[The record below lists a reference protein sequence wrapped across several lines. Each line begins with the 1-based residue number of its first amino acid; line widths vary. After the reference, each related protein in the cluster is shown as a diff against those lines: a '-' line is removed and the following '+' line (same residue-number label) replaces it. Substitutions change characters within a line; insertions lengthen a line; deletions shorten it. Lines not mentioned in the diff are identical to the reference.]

1 MKIASLLVAVG
12 LLTGVTSAQSQEL
25 VVGSQGDPSLDPH
38 YMYIGTNVAF
48 WRHIYGSLTMHD
60 DKGSPVPDLAES
72 YRLVDDHTWEFKL
85 RPDVKLED
93 GSMLSADDVVYSLDR
108 AKSIPGNPSP
118 YTVRLESITDVKAVD
133 PTTVRITT
141 DKANP
146 YLPGNLVD
154 IAILPRK
161 ATEGKATGDFTSQAG
176 IGEYGRYRVSS
187 FAPGDRVVLDRNE
200 DYWGEKPYWKRV
212 TFRVMPNDASRVA
225 ALLAGDVDLVDF
237 VPPTDVKKLR
247 DNPNVA
253 VHDGPSTRMM
263 VLLLNYRDGQIA
275 GLTDAGGKPLD
286 KNPLKDVRVRKAL
299 SKAIDRQALVD
310 RIMDGTADVAT
321 QIAMPGMEGY
331 DPDLKIDNADP
342 QGAKALLAEAGYPNG
357 FGINIACSNNRY
369 PNDARI
375 CQAVGQMLARGGFQ
389 PKVETLP
396 MSVLMTSLV
405 GSAPDKRDFAIGM
418 LGLGAQGTHPIA
430 LPTMVHSVDKASGRG
445 AYNFGGY
452 SNPEL
457 DGVIDKAV
465 GTLDSTARNDLMRTA
480 VDRATEEVVVLPLLF
495 QRVLTASK
503 SDLTYTTDP
512 TEETLT
518 WRAKPKAQ

>member
-187 FAPGDRVVLDRNE
+187 FAPGDRVVLDRN
-200 DYWGEKPYWKRV
+200 
-212 TFRVMPNDASRVA
+212 
-225 ALLAGDVDLVDF
+225 LLEARHLPRHAQRC
-237 VPPTDVKKLR
+237 VPR
-247 DNPNVA
+247 
-253 VHDGPSTRMM
+253 
-263 VLLLNYRDGQIA
+263 
-275 GLTDAGGKPLD
+275 GG
-286 KNPLKDVRVRKAL
+286 A
-299 SKAIDRQALVD
+299 
-310 RIMDGTADVAT
+310 
-321 QIAMPGMEGY
+321 
-331 DPDLKIDNADP
+331 
-342 QGAKALLAEAGYPNG
+342 
-357 FGINIACSNNRY
+357 
-369 PNDARI
+369 
-375 CQAVGQMLARGGFQ
+375 ARGRRR
-389 PKVETLP
+389 P
-396 MSVLMTSLV
+396 
-405 GSAPDKRDFAIGM
+405 
-418 LGLGAQGTHPIA
+418 
-430 LPTMVHSVDKASGRG
+430 GRFRP
-445 AYNFGGY
+445 ADRRQ
-452 SNPEL
+452 E
-457 DGVIDKAV
+457 A
-465 GTLDSTARNDLMRTA
+465 ARESERR
-480 VDRATEEVVVLPLLF
+480 RA
-495 QRVLTASK
+495 
-503 SDLTYTTDP
+503 
-512 TEETLT
+512 
-518 WRAKPKAQ
+518 